1 MASWNAYLQNEGF
14 EKLKEAK
21 HLTEEVSK
29 NDPEDDPFRS
39 MYKARELLE
48 TVKKALKKL
57 TDKNERKS
65 SEELIILWAALELR
79 LGKVKPLSH
88 WHVMSLGAVHGSY
101 LKTVSKCHKNVE
113 LDAV

>member
-21 HLTEEVSK
+21 HLTDEVSK
-29 NDPEDDPFRS
+29 NDPEDDPFQS

-48 TVKKALKKL
+48 TVKKYLKKL
-57 TDKNERKS
+57 TDKNERNC

-79 LGKVKPLSH
+79 LGKMNIVYYQILPVLSTKSIIY
-88 WHVMSLGAVHGSY
+88 WPR
-101 LKTVSKCHKNVE
+101 
-113 LDAV
+113 